1 MEDNYA
7 EQPELENLRAEI
19 QKFLTEWKSELD
31 SAGELLD
38 SAIKEQK
45 QFLDLLDKNTH
56 PDGKKDILNF
66 LNGIRPYIENLQ
78 SMFRRLGEH
87 VGQLKQANQDIEFLS
102 TDLPET
108 QAFLLDIGH
117 QIDTIIFELTSGIR
131 KSGGDIK
138 NLLGSGK
145 VLFKFE
151 QATQERIEAL
161 QIRLR
166 ELEELISKYRLPQR
180 P

>member
-1 MEDNYA
+1 
-7 EQPELENLRAEI
+7 
-19 QKFLTEWKSELD
+19 
-31 SAGELLD
+31 
-38 SAIKEQK
+38 
-45 QFLDLLDKNTH
+45 
-56 PDGKKDILNF
+56 
-66 LNGIRPYIENLQ
+66 
-78 SMFRRLGEH
+78 MFRRLGEH